1 MKSHIS
7 VSNTQ
12 LQQRSKILYSSCF
25 ISHFMKGY
33 LAGIVGLMVVLLAS
47 FVSASYITIQTT
59 AETNSTGGTIS
70 VTNNGDE
77 SAHQV
82 QIISEILDSTYKS
95 EIKSELKVGETFLT
109 KLPIDLSDKNAGT
122 YPLLVTIQ
130 YQDANGYL
138 FSALVSRLVENN
150 VQGRSEV
157 TVELT
162 DVEIKDS
169 VKVPV
174 KITNFGEETKE
185 VSLSLFMSG
194 EFDVKDN
201 NKSVSVAP
209 KSHKDVIFTVENF
222 AARSGS
228 AYSFFAVAEYDLQNG
243 HYSALDSGG
252 IRVLEKK
259 SQLFDKKMIV
269 IALAAIVIIFVVLQ
283 FKRKK

>member
-1 MKSHIS
+1 M
-7 VSNTQ
+7 
-12 LQQRSKILYSSCF
+12 R
-25 ISHFMKGY
+25 GY
-33 LAGIVGLMVVLLAS
+33 FTGIIGLMVVLLAS

-59 AETNSTGGTIS
+59 AETNSTGGTIN

-77 SAHQV
+77 SAYQV
-82 QIISEILDSTYKS
+82 QIISEVLDNTYTS
-95 EIKSELKVGETFLT
+95 EIKSELKVGETFSA

-122 YPLLVTIQ
+122 YPLLVTIH

-138 FSALVSRLVENN
+138 FSALLSRLAENN
-150 VQGRSEV
+150 VQGRSEI
-157 TVELT
+157 TVELN
-162 DVEIKDS
+162 DAEIKGS

-209 KSHKDVIFTVENF
+209 KSHKEVIFTVENF

-228 AYSFFAVAEYDLQNG
+228 AYSFFAVAEYDLQDV

-252 IRVLEKK
+252 MRVLEKK
-259 SQLFDKKMIV
+259 NQLFDKRAII
-269 IALAAIVIIFVVLQ
+269 IALVVIVIIFVVIQ